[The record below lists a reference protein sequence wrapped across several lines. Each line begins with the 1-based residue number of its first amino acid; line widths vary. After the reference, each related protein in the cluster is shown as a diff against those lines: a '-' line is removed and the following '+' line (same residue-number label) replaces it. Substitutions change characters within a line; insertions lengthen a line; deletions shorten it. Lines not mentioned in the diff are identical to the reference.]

1 MKLSMAMIA
10 DYLQRSQYK
19 IDCNIQNDSMRIQGI
34 RFLTEEENTDVSDY
48 VYIGYAEAYFQD
60 PSVKNAL
67 ILANGKNNIFCK
79 GSNIENLLN
88 SILSA
93 FETYR
98 KFEEKMILASERKK
112 TVQDMLDIVKITQTE
127 ALQVFDING
136 MLLGSVND
144 SPASDKSLSASGI
157 QRKINPLKMNQ
168 FTFRDD
174 GKPVHDLEEYAQI
187 LLHEQST
194 GEFCVARY
202 LVQNGEKIGFI
213 MGFPDTKL
221 EAEKFRCLEDF
232 ICPFLSKAVEF
243 SGKASLLQSD
253 HSIMLQLLSGN
264 RVDQVLQERLEHR
277 LGISDTAILT
287 AVKSTAIQNQT
298 MQKSLIQNLEDTY
311 PTVMACEFQDKVLII
326 MRESQIA
333 EIISQLY
340 RNIHKENILIGFSM
354 PFSDL
359 DALFLAGKQAIFTL
373 ETLSGKSSG
382 IQYCR
387 NLAVSY
393 MLSVLRND
401 FLASSM
407 MHPAI
412 KTLQRQDKMKQGSL
426 LDTMNAY
433 VNHHFNQ
440 TETAAALHIHLNT
453 LKYRLHKIQD
463 VTGIDFSDT
472 EETFYLEMSFRL

>member
-19 IDCNIQNDSMRIQGI
+19 IDWNIQNDSMCIQGI
-34 RFLTEEENTDVSDY
+34 RFLSDDEITTASDY
-48 VYIGYAEAYFQD
+48 VYIGTAGAYFQD

-88 SILSA
+88 SILSV

-98 KFEEKMILASERKK
+98 QFEEKMILASEREK
-112 TVQDMLDIVKITQTE
+112 TVQDMLDILKIVQTK
-127 ALQVFDING
+127 AIQVFDING
-136 MLLGSVND
+136 VLLGTVND
-144 SPASDKSLSASGI
+144 SQVSDECLTASGI
-157 QRKINPLKMNQ
+157 QKKINPLKMNQ

-187 LLHEQST
+187 LLHEKT
-194 GEFCVARY
+194 TCEFCVARY
-202 LVQNGEKIGFI
+202 LVQNEEKIGFI
-213 MGFPDTKL
+213 LGFSDTKL

-253 HSIMLQLLSGN
+253 HSVMLQLLSGN

-277 LGISDTAILT
+277 LGISDNAILA

-298 MQKSLIQNLEDTY
+298 MQKSLVQNLEDTY
-311 PTVMACEFQDKVLII
+311 STVMACGFQEKVLVI
-326 MRESQIA
+326 MRENQAA

-359 DALFLAGKQAIFTL
+359 DALFLAGRQAIFTL

-393 MLSVLRND
+393 MLSVLKND

-407 MHPAI
+407 IHPAI

-426 LDTMNAY
+426 LDTLSAY

-472 EETFYLEMSFRL
+472 EETFYLEISFRL